1 MRQLALGPGAQVEQ
15 FQMGDEPLAA
25 PEQFQRILY
34 VQPFQAQDHLAGVQ
48 GHQGLQKDFGIAQQH
63 RGQILVGRHGEQ
75 DIRVGLRSQPFLAQ
89 AVGHEA
95 FHGFQT
101 GGFFIRAVPP
111 GIVAELFQSLFQ
123 GRLPLLE
130 DVFGQMQG
138 RRLALAHESQEGVR
152 IQRGRGR
159 DFQLAGQGGRVLLV
173 PGLEQAQDMPAHPLV
188 HRGVFLEDGRDV
200 RALEQFD
207 EGPAAVDVE
216 RRPGEFDEL
225 VMEGG
230 PELDADAHGDAHDAG
245 RAQQFAGGFGVHGI
259 VVDHRD
265 EAQALE
271 PGIHDQMRGALA
283 ALGVGIMDV
292 VVEGLLVPGFGHLQ
306 QMIAA
311 QQRADDVGR
320 AAHRLVEIVGQRQLD
335 MDVRRGADQVFHD
348 LDQDAGRILLQAGK
362 GGVEDLVM
370 QTAQGL
376 QALLRTAGL
385 QALQQDDDGAGDAHA
400 GVRGQLDDA
409 ARMQA
414 FFRLGQAHG
423 HVAGGHE
430 TVDQLDQLMVLQ
442 VEQPGRLLVRA
453 GSGDGIGRMSGGAHD
468 GSLYCWRCG
477 RHWRR
482 PAVARICRV
491 VPLCERRKCD
501 KYRRGLQTDGEG
513 KTKGRR

>member
-75 DIRVGLRSQPFLAQ
+75 DIRVGLRPQPFLAQ

-101 GGFFIRAVPP
+101 GAQAGGFFIRAVPP

-173 PGLEQAQDMPAHPLV
+173 PGLEQAQDMLAHPLV

-207 EGPAAVDVE
+207 ESPAAVDVE

-265 EAQALE
+265 ETQALE
-271 PGIHDQMRGALA
+271 PGIHDQMRGTLA

-335 MDVRRGADQVFHD
+335 MDVRRGADQIFHD
-348 LDQDAGRILLQAGK
+348 LDQDAGRVL
-362 GGVEDLVM
+362 
-370 QTAQGL
+370 
-376 QALLRTAGL
+376 L

-430 TVDQLDQLMVLQ
+430 TVDQLDQLVVLQ
-442 VEQPGRLLVRA
+442 VEQPGGLLVRA

-482 PAVARICRV
+482 PAAARTCLI
-491 VPLCERRKCD
+491 VPPV
-501 KYRRGLQTDGEG
+501 
-513 KTKGRR
+513 